1 MNNNNNYLI
10 PANSKKSMLILGL
23 FHTTDLIIF
32 GSGVVATLILMFT
45 NMQNTSLVA
54 AIIVLAPALICSFL
68 VIPLPN
74 QHNVRT
80 FIKNIYTYYSNRR
93 TYYWK
98 GWCMSYVKDELT
110 KEQK

>member
-23 FHTTDLIIF
+23 FNTTDLIIF
-32 GSGVVATLILMFT
+32 GSGCAATLILMLT
-45 NMQNTSLVA
+45 NLARTSWQA
-54 AIIVLAPALICSFL
+54 ALLILAPALVCSFL

-80 FIKNIYTYYSNRR
+80 FIKNIYTYFTRR
-93 TYYWK
+93 RVYYWK
-98 GWCMSYVKDELT
+98 GWCVHYGEKDN
-110 KEQK
+110 EQV